1 MVLNSPSFLPF
12 MSIAGDLHGQY
23 IDIFERGG
31 FPPAAKYLFLGDYVD
46 RGKRSL
52 ETNTLAFSI

>member
-31 FPPAAKYLFLGDYVD
+31 FPPAAKYG
-46 RGKRSL
+46 
-52 ETNTLAFSI
+52 TMSIVASEA